1 MELEGAKR
9 SFSFLGSSGVV
20 ISKFVYNRHKGI
32 AKWLRL
38 QHPDVTQLYD
48 IWHVIRSC
56 IKKLVKASKTKGLEV
71 LKEWTKGVRNHL
83 YWCIQSTKA
92 GFHQLVIAKWISIL
106 RHASNKHEG
115 HGELFPK
122 CAHGED
128 IQKRKWI
135 KVGRQELLK
144 TYM

>member
-9 SFSFLGSSGVV
+9 GFSFISSSGVV
-20 ISKFVYNRHKGI
+20 ISRFVSDRHKGI

-38 QHPDVTQLYD
+38 QHPNVKHLYD

-83 YWCIQSTKA
+83 YWCVQSTKA
-92 GFHQLVIAKWISIL
+92 RFHQLVIAKWIPL
-106 RHASNKHEG
+106 VRHVSNKHED

-128 IQKRKWI
+128 IQQRKWI
-135 KVGRQELLK
+135 KVGK
-144 TYM
+144 